1 VRMGA
6 LPTKELIRQFVMRKI
21 AGKNERMSINDKDDI
36 ITAGIIDSLGI
47 MQLVAFI
54 EETFS
59 IEIKDE
65 DIVPDNFESIETI
78 SSFIEKT
85 R

>member
-1 VRMGA
+1 MRMGA

>member
-1 VRMGA
+1 MGA